1 MTLEYIIVCTNNLE
15 LIKIVTLSDEH
26 LLLPWECV
34 DGSDD
39 LVSDSSSLGKGVV
52 TSDAINNWGSGLD
65 NLISNLESLLETL

>member
-26 LLLPWECV
+26 LLLPWELV

-39 LVSDSSSLGKGVV
+39 LVSDSSSLREGLITGN
-52 TSDAINNWGSGLD
+52 SINNWGSGLD